1 MHATAGADRRARL
14 FIGPRPWPAI
24 LYLSV
29 RAYLD
34 RGCYSHAA
42 AIAFHASFAI
52 FPMLLALAALLA
64 TFDESGQVYRRLL
77 TLAESNLNLDLSI
90 LPEKSVFSPAGTPAA
105 LALAA
110 AALIWTALQIVSAA
124 RRGLEAAWRVPNR
137 SFLADFGA
145 ELGGSLAMLAI
156 AILAGGLISLLEL
169 PRLLIGEVFGRGDM
183 VAVFESWLYR
193 GLVEVLSVALAF
205 AATWVLYLILAG
217 RSSNARTSLPGAIF
231 FAASIPVLK
240 IGFWAYF
247 ELFDQFEVIYG
258 SIASFVAVLLWI
270 FLIAHVFLLGGV
282 ISEVASGSSPVAER
296 ASGAGGS

>member
-1 MHATAGADRRARL
+1 M
-14 FIGPRPWPAI
+14 
-24 LYLSV
+24 LYLSA

-42 AIAFHASFAI
+42 AIAFHTSFAI

-77 TLAESNLNLDLSI
+77 TLAESNLALDLSI
-90 LPEKSVFSPAGTPAA
+90 LPQNTVFSPTGTPAA

-110 AALIWTALQIVSAA
+110 AALVWTALQIVSAA
-124 RRGLEAAWRVPNR
+124 RRGLEAAWRVPKR

-156 AILAGGLISLLEL
+156 AVLAGALISLLEL
-169 PRLLIGEVFGRGDM
+169 PRLLIGELFGRGDL
-183 VAVFESWLYR
+183 VIVFESWLYR
-193 GLVEVLSVALAF
+193 GLVEILSVALAF

-217 RSSNARTSLPGAIF
+217 GNSNARTSLPGAIF

-240 IGFWAYF
+240 LGFWAYF

-258 SIASFVAVLLWI
+258 SIASFVAVLMWI

-282 ISEVASGSSPVAER
+282 ISEVVS
-296 ASGAGGS
+296 GGSAAPARGPAAGNS